1 MAKQASKK
9 TMHEADSK
17 GKLIF
22 ASPLDMQEHAVDPA
36 PESAMQ
42 AKETAD
48 GYIARKYAS
57 PLTGE
62 YVESAPVPAT
72 APAVE
77 QAEDDTDIGKKIN
90 DVIERE
96 YPRTRI
102 GTDGWLQAILCEL
115 IRARLSK

>member
-1 MAKQASKK
+1 MASKK
-9 TMHEADSK
+9 RKQEV
-17 GKLIF
+17 F
-22 ASPLDMQEHAVDPA
+22 ASHLDMQGHDADQA
-36 PESAMQ
+36 P

-48 GYIARKYAS
+48 D
-57 PLTGE
+57 
-62 YVESAPVPAT
+62 PV
-72 APAVE
+72 
-77 QAEDDTDIGKKIN
+77 QAQTEGDTDIGKKIQ

>member
-1 MAKQASKK
+1 MASKK
-9 TMHEADSK
+9 RKQEE
-17 GKLIF
+17 L
-22 ASPLDMQEHAVDPA
+22 ASQLDMQEHVVDPA

-48 GYIARKYAS
+48 DQ
-57 PLTGE
+57 
-62 YVESAPVPAT
+62 VPAQT
-72 APAVE
+72 E
-77 QAEDDTDIGKKIN
+77 GDTDIDKKIN
-90 DVIERE
+90 DVIKRE

>member
-1 MAKQASKK
+1 MAKRTSKK
-9 TMHEADSK
+9 IIHES
-17 GKLIF
+17 
-22 ASPLDMQEHAVDPA
+22 DMQVHDVDPA

-42 AKETAD
+42 AKETA
-48 GYIARKYAS
+48 
-57 PLTGE
+57 
-62 YVESAPVPAT
+62 T

-77 QAEDDTDIGKKIN
+77 RTEGDTDIGKKIQ

-96 YPRTRI
+96 YPRTRV

>member
-1 MAKQASKK
+1 MASKK
-9 TMHEADSK
+9 RKPEEPA
-17 GKLIF
+17 
-22 ASPLDMQEHAVDPA
+22 HAADPA
-36 PESAMQ
+36 PESAVQ

-48 GYIARKYAS
+48 DQ
-57 PLTGE
+57 
-62 YVESAPVPAT
+62 VPAQT
-72 APAVE
+72 
-77 QAEDDTDIGKKIN
+77 EDDTDISKKIQ

>member
-1 MAKQASKK
+1 MASKK
-9 TMHEADSK
+9 RNK
-17 GKLIF
+17 GH
-22 ASPLDMQEHAVDPA
+22 DVNPA

-42 AKETAD
+42 ARVTAAD
-48 GYIARKYAS
+48 
-57 PLTGE
+57 
-62 YVESAPVPAT
+62 PVPAQT
-72 APAVE
+72 
-77 QAEDDTDIGKKIN
+77 EDDTDIGKKIQ